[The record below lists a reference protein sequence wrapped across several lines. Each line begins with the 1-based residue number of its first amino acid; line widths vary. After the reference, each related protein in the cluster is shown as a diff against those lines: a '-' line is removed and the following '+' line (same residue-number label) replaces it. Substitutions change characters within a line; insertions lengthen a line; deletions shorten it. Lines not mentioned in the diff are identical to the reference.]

1 MLYVHDYTVIAHAA
15 YAKRKEVIS
24 HKEILE
30 LSDIIKNKLDKNH
43 IYFAYQTTGANAIEI
58 FGRKFIRDKGQI
70 IIQGELDD
78 DFMNEVT
85 IGYPERVQELIMEA
99 RREYTKKNCKVF
111 ALINQEDEK
120 RIS

>member
-24 HKEILE
+24 HNEILE
-30 LSDIIKNKLDKNH
+30 LSDILKNKLEANH

-70 IIQGELDD
+70 IIEGDLDD

-85 IGYPERVQELIMEA
+85 IGYPERVQEIIMEA
-99 RREYTKKNCKVF
+99 RREYTKKNCRVLE
-111 ALINQEDEK
+111 LINQDDEK
-120 RIS
+120 KIS